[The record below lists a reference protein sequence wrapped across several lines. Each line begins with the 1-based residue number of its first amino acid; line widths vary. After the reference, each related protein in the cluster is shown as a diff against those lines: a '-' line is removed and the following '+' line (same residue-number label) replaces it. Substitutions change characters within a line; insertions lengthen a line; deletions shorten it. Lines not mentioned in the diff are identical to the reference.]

1 MTKKPNPRTP
11 KMDARSVV
19 ARCRRVMDLYSDM
32 DGVVLPHS
40 AISVVLP
47 IADVERLCSLA
58 LAPKRETS
66 DRASRAAAKLMA
78 MKGGTFCWW
87 APEPRAGLNT
97 ARNVTSL
104 VRSVAG
110 SALAQDQTPGKRAKR
125 KAVKRG

>member
-1 MTKKPNPRTP
+1 MTKKTKPRTP

-19 ARCRRVMDLYSDM
+19 ARCRRATNFYKHCDM
-32 DGVVLPHS
+32 PGVVLPI
-40 AISVVLP
+40 ADVVLP

-78 MKGGTFCWW
+78 LKGGKFWW
-87 APEPRAGLNT
+87 DPDAGLHH
-97 ARNVTSL
+97 NVTSL